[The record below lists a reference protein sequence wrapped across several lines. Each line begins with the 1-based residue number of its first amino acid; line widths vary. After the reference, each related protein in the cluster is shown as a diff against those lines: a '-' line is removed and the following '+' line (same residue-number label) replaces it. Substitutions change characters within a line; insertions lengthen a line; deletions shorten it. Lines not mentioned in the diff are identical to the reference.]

1 MLRRAETPHPSHLSN
16 NAAVGHRLP
25 ACAAC
30 PQSLALFLKRLRCLP
45 SCHESVLRKGAD
57 FRSKVI
63 GKSKSWRISHRQH
76 CRSTH
81 AISPILRIY
90 CTLFLAEAAYGQ
102 LSNEFSGITRNNPRQ
117 RRRRRRE
124 GREAQVRRG
133 RVEAP
138 GGIPG
143 TRNALLVRSSWI
155 SLPAIKKTAVKM
167 RQRDCP
173 FVSQER
179 RPPGFRRAPQCAM
192 QLSARRPRPT
202 RRRSSGRAPSR

>member
-81 AISPILRIY
+81 AIRSILRFY
-90 CTLFLAEAAYGQ
+90 CTLFLARRPFSLLAAI
-102 LSNEFSGITRNNPRQ
+102 FSGISRNKC
-117 RRRRRRE
+117 RRE
-124 GREAQVRRG
+124 APTPQEDAPLKRRSYRQPPSPCSIAVSDSCNFHDLRICRVRLSETAKESGSTAIPRTTRDGRR
-133 RVEAP
+133 
-138 GGIPG
+138 
-143 TRNALLVRSSWI
+143 TR
-155 SLPAIKKTAVKM
+155 
-167 RQRDCP
+167 
-173 FVSQER
+173 SQENHF
-179 RPPGFRRAPQCAM
+179 PF
-192 QLSARRPRPT
+192 
-202 RRRSSGRAPSR
+202 

>member
-63 GKSKSWRISHRQH
+63 GKPKSWRISHCQH

-81 AISPILRIY
+81 ATRPIFRIY

-124 GREAQVRRG
+124 GREA
-133 RVEAP
+133 
-138 GGIPG
+138 
-143 TRNALLVRSSWI
+143 L
-155 SLPAIKKTAVKM
+155 
-167 RQRDCP
+167 
-173 FVSQER
+173 
-179 RPPGFRRAPQCAM
+179 
-192 QLSARRPRPT
+192 ARRRVPKPPTGYREPEMPFSYDPAAEACPR
-202 RRRSSGRAPSR
+202 SRKRQ